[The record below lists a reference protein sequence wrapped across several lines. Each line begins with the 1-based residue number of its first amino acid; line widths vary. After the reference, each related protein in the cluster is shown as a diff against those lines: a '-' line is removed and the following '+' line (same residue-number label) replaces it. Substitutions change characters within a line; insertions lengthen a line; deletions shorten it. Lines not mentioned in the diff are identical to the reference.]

1 MPATILF
8 LSANPEGTRP
18 LGIEQEHR
26 DIGDE
31 LVRARPADAFALQSA
46 PAARVADVRRGLAK
60 HRPVVVHFA
69 GHGVAR
75 SGATGENRD
84 LDEADGSATDQ
95 ARTVRGELLFL
106 DEDTSRPASVSIE
119 ALAGVFAREGG
130 SVRCAVLN
138 ACNTIV
144 QAEALRP
151 HVDAVVG
158 TTAPVGDQVAIAFS
172 RGFYAKLGGG
182 GTLGEAF
189 AAGRGEA
196 AQVSEAGAAVY
207 ALRGRAGAEA
217 IRLVDLR
224 DAPFKVPFARNPHF
238 VGRADD
244 LERLHAMLQERGA
257 AGVRPAMLS
266 GLGGIGKTQLAV
278 EYAHAHRGHYRDGV
292 YWINAAGEDWRPAVA
307 AAAEWVGVEVGDVAE
322 SLRQSR
328 LIAALE
334 AYLQSRPRALVVF
347 DNVDVPADLETDRR
361 AGFVP
366 VNLGCRVLF
375 TTRRRDVDGR
385 FGSIEV
391 SVLPEEAALELLLS
405 APGRRELWE
414 RRGEAEAGREI
425 AAGRGICRAFGGLPL
440 ALTLA
445 AAFLGKR
452 PRISLGDYL
461 ERVVERG
468 AISST
473 DENRIPAT
481 DLATRHGAAVA
492 ATFRSQWDTVETEE
506 ARLVLRVAALLGEA
520 AEISPARLSLLTGLE
535 AKGKKGFAAPLEE
548 ALGELVGLSL
558 VENLGAKGAIR
569 LHPLVRE
576 FVKRGTPWPGA
587 FGYVCAKRLGD
598 ALWDMGRLHEEITGR
613 GVDVVLG
620 DLRIGERLAG
630 PAGAAHT
637 VSLRT
642 VLERE
647 AHSLRRWETDEEP
660 AFLLQQI
667 GNRGFE
673 MDLDG
678 VRERAHRALAA
689 KRWPYLCERVRT
701 SRESEA
707 LVRTVEGHTHVNDVA
722 VTPDGR
728 LAVFASSGMVLQ
740 VFDLVTGQAIRTLEG
755 HMHSVLGVAMTPDG
769 RLVVSASA
777 DGTLK
782 VWDLATG
789 RAVCTLEG
797 HTDMVR
803 SVAVTQDGRFA
814 VSASDDKRLKVWD
827 LASGQ
832 TVCTLEGHASSVL
845 GVALTPDGRFAVS
858 ASWDHTLKMWDLAS
872 GQAIRTFEEHAD
884 PVAGVVVTPDGRFA
898 VSASYGRMLKV
909 WDLATGRAVSTLEGH
924 SDVVAGVAVTPDG
937 RFAVSASWDK
947 TLKVWN
953 LASGQAVRTLEGHAH
968 HVTGVAVTPDG
979 RFAVSA
985 SDDKTLK
992 VWDLVF
998 RQVVRT
1004 LEEDVAAACSV
1015 ATTPDGRFAVSASY
1029 DRMLKVW
1036 DLASGQVIRTL
1047 KGNSCVAVTPDGR
1060 FVLSFDDRSLIAWN
1074 LDSG

>member
-1 MPATILF
+1 
-8 LSANPEGTRP
+8 
-18 LGIEQEHR
+18 
-26 DIGDE
+26 
-31 LVRARPADAFALQSA
+31 
-46 PAARVADVRRGLAK
+46 
-60 HRPVVVHFA
+60 
-69 GHGVAR
+69 
-75 SGATGENRD
+75 
-84 LDEADGSATDQ
+84 
-95 ARTVRGELLFL
+95 
-106 DEDTSRPASVSIE
+106 
-119 ALAGVFAREGG
+119 
-130 SVRCAVLN
+130 
-138 ACNTIV
+138 
-144 QAEALRP
+144 
-151 HVDAVVG
+151 
-158 TTAPVGDQVAIAFS
+158 
-172 RGFYAKLGGG
+172 
-182 GTLGEAF
+182 
-189 AAGRGEA
+189 
-196 AQVSEAGAAVY
+196 
-207 ALRGRAGAEA
+207 
-217 IRLVDLR
+217 
-224 DAPFKVPFARNPHF
+224 
-238 VGRADD
+238 
-244 LERLHAMLQERGA
+244 
-257 AGVRPAMLS
+257 
-266 GLGGIGKTQLAV
+266 
-278 EYAHAHRGHYRDGV
+278 
-292 YWINAAGEDWRPAVA
+292 
-307 AAAEWVGVEVGDVAE
+307 
-322 SLRQSR
+322 
-328 LIAALE
+328 
-334 AYLQSRPRALVVF
+334 
-347 DNVDVPADLETDRR
+347 
-361 AGFVP
+361 VP

-1074 LDSG
+1074 LDSGRAFRGGYEHDDRVNSLVVTPDGRFAVSASDDKTLRVWDLAFRSAVRTFKGHASSVNGVTVTPDGRFAVSASRDKTLKVWDLASGQVIGTLKGHTLAVNGAAVTPDGRFAVSASDDETLKVWDMGSGQAILTFKGHTDSVTGVAVAPNGRLAVSASADRTLRLWHLPTGRMYATLETQAPLRCCAISPDGRTILAGDALGGLHILDWVTWDDPPP